1 LNSRSNRFMRITHGG
16 FMTATFE
23 SEKDKDKDGNYKVD
37 EDGNSIEVDKQDEG
51 GDTPDMEIGK
61 CSAL

>member
-1 LNSRSNRFMRITHGG
+1 MRITHGG

-51 GDTPDMEIGK
+51 GDTPYMEIGK